1 MNKLAFLIYNPKSG
15 RQQERELAIKNFIAM
30 MEQKGF
36 SIEARRTE
44 RAFHATE
51 LAKEAVDRQVDLV
64 VANGGDG
71 TLNEVLQT
79 MVGSQVPLAVWPGGT
94 ANVVALDLQL
104 PRNPKDIV
112 DLISRNDSRYRIHVA
127 KAGSR
132 YYFFTAGIGLDAE
145 IIEAV
150 DSELKKQIGK
160 GAFWLAGF
168 AHLVKWN
175 PTPINLFI
183 DGKTY
188 QGTFVIVGKS
198 FGYGGTLSLT
208 PHARFDDDMLDVCIF
223 SGTSKLQYISYL
235 ASCLNKSQ
243 LDRKGVTYLKTRRVD
258 ASSVVS
264 LPVQADGEVIGNLP
278 MTFEVIPDALTM
290 VVPPGVLR
298 QDRQIKI

>member
-1 MNKLAFLIYNPKSG
+1 MDIWKNFFNILKNVASLVSKYVLHHEQKFFAHKFKNKLAFLIYNPKSG
-15 RQQERELAIKNFIAM
+15 RQQEREVAIKNFIAM

-36 SIEARRTE
+36 SVEARCTE

-94 ANVVALDLQL
+94 ANVVALDLRL

-112 DLISRNDSRYRIHVA
+112 DLISRNDSCYRIHVA

-150 DSELKKQIGK
+150 DSELKKQIYCCR
-160 GAFWLAGF
+160 
-168 AHLVKWN
+168 V
-175 PTPINLFI
+175 P
-183 DGKTY
+183 
-188 QGTFVIVGKS
+188 
-198 FGYGGTLSLT
+198 
-208 PHARFDDDMLDVCIF
+208 
-223 SGTSKLQYISYL
+223 
-235 ASCLNKSQ
+235 LN
-243 LDRKGVTYLKTRRVD
+243 
-258 ASSVVS
+258 
-264 LPVQADGEVIGNLP
+264 
-278 MTFEVIPDALTM
+278 
-290 VVPPGVLR
+290 
-298 QDRQIKI
+298 